1 MNNTLHNGLVLLQK
15 LASTAEP
22 FTISGLA
29 EVLDLPKSH
38 VHRLLQSLVQD
49 GWVVQQPD
57 RRYRIGLKPL
67 ELSSALLSNLPLRRA
82 AVPALRTV
90 VEATGYDA
98 IVTQLADDSALIIA
112 AEYPRGVVVDAAM
125 AVGRRLLL
133 HVTACGKVLAGA
145 LPEAEQD
152 ALLARLPLPAHSPN
166 TLTTV
171 DAVRA
176 EWTRTRLANRG
187 VTRGEGNLAIAS
199 LAVPVRDREQ
209 RVVGAL
215 GIPFPVELWSDAYLD
230 RLTAILHAAA
240 DSITR
245 PGAAP

>member
-1 MNNTLHNGLVLLQK
+1 VNNTLHNGLIVLQR
-15 LASTAEP
+15 LASTTEP

-29 EVLDLPKSH
+29 EALALPKSH
-38 VHRLLQSLVQD
+38 VHRLLQSLVED
-49 GWVVQQPD
+49 GWVVQEPD

-82 AVPALRTV
+82 AVPALRRV

-98 IVTQLADDSALIIA
+98 IVAQLAGDSALIIA

-133 HVTACGKVLAGA
+133 HVTACGKMLAST
-145 LPEAEQD
+145 LPVAEQD
-152 ALLARLPLPAHSPN
+152 ALLGRLPLPAHSPN

-176 EWTRTRLANRG
+176 EWTCCRLANRAL
-187 VTRGEGNLAIAS
+187 TRGEGNLAVAS
-199 LAVPVRDREQ
+199 IAVPVRDHEQ

-215 GIPFPVELWSDAYLD
+215 GVPFPIEAWSEAHLD
-230 RLTAILHAAA
+230 HLTATLHAAA

-245 PGAAP
+245 PGAAS